1 MKTRIQL
8 IENSRIH
15 RVPSILLTVHRTQFL
30 FNVIPTLLR
39 HRRNHKLNLY
49 NSFHIFFTKN
59 HIEALGGLTNLL
71 LFRSAAEHS
80 KKVVA
85 NKVHIFADKQIFNHL
100 EKLRFKLGY
109 KILRTSYCQ
118 MDAARKRIGVTKP
131 ALLNI
136 LKNDP
141 NFPHKFATID
151 EHLK

>member
-1 MKTRIQL
+1 MRIQL
-8 IENSRIH
+8 IENSHIH
-15 RVPSILLTVHRTQFL
+15 RVPSVLITIQKNQFL

-39 HRRNHKLNLY
+39 HRKNHKLNLY

-59 HIEALGGLTNLL
+59 HIEAIGGLTNLL

-80 KKVVA
+80 NKIVA
-85 NKVHIFADKQIFNHL
+85 NKVHIFADKQIYNYL

-118 MDAARKRIGVTKP
+118 FDGIRKRIGVTKP
-131 ALLNI
+131 ALVNN

-141 NFPHKFATID
+141 TFPEKFATID
-151 EHLK
+151 